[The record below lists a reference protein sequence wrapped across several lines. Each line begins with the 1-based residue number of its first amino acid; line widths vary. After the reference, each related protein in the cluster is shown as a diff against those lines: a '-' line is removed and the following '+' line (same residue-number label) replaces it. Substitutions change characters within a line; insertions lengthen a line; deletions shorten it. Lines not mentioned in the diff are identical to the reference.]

1 MSVKA
6 SVVVVTYGQRAV
18 TERGL
23 DALSAALGD
32 QLGRSWELV
41 LVDNASPDDTPA
53 LLRQWSD
60 RAEVLLLEHNLNFA
74 GGCNAGAARAR
85 GDVLVFLNND
95 TEVVPGALEALVAQ
109 VAEPGV
115 AIAGPRLLFP
125 DGTIQHAGVAFL
137 RNALGVMPQH
147 VFHHQDGLLPAARGT
162 YELDCVTGACLVIR
176 RDVFDQLGGYDE
188 GYRNGLEDVDLC
200 LRARMAGHRVVY
212 RGDIAFVH
220 AEGASR
226 GAGSDLWATPERLAA
241 MRSNDLRF
249 IGAWGAM
256 LDEDVELAA
265 ATWDAELHE
274 LRPIPASGPAGVVL
288 EGQPGGLAPAGDE
301 ARAILAACAAGGPL
315 IAARDEPF
323 PRVAPRLDPSLRAV
337 VREALGREP
346 LPGSPRIVVPAGAHA
361 VHALD
366 GVVLRA
372 GVVPAAGGEP
382 AEVWAPAPDVA
393 AAFAAAGLPEHRVH
407 IIAPALQRI
416 ALGEGGEGVL
426 AILPAHHPRAC
437 EVTLRALRGVRD
449 VRLLPTVASRGLAQA
464 VRDELPDVEL
474 LDPCADE
481 RRFAAIAGRADVV
494 LAADAD
500 DLFERRALIAAAA
513 GATVVTARRGGPAAT
528 FAGAHHD
535 LAAALAHADTTAR
548 AERRAAVLAATDQAL
563 IAARVTG
570 LVQRGALAA

>member
-6 SVVVVTYGQRAV
+6 SVVVVTYGQRPV

-23 DALSAALGD
+23 DALAGALGE

-60 RAEVLLLEHNLNFA
+60 RAEVLLLQHNLDFA

-115 AIAGPRLLFP
+115 AIAGPRLLFA
-125 DGTIQHAGVAFL
+125 DGTIQHAGVGFL

-147 VFHHQDGLLPAARGT
+147 VFHHQDGMLPAARGT

-176 RDVFDQLGGYDE
+176 RDVFEQLGGFDE

-212 RGDIAFVH
+212 RGDVAFVH

-256 LDEDVELAA
+256 LDEDVELAG

-274 LRPIPASGPAGVVL
+274 IRPTPAAGPAGVML

-315 IAARDEPF
+315 VAARDEPF
-323 PRVAPRLDPSLRAV
+323 PRVAPRLDPSLRALV
-337 VREALGREP
+337 LDALGREP
-346 LPGSPRIVVPAGAHA
+346 VPGAPRIVVPAGAHA

-366 GVVLRA
+366 GAVLRRRA
-372 GVVPAAGGEP
+372 G
-382 AEVWAPAPDVA
+382 
-393 AAFAAAGLPEHRVH
+393 
-407 IIAPALQRI
+407 
-416 ALGEGGEGVL
+416 
-426 AILPAHHPRAC
+426 
-437 EVTLRALRGVRD
+437 
-449 VRLLPTVASRGLAQA
+449 SR
-464 VRDELPDVEL
+464 
-474 LDPCADE
+474 
-481 RRFAAIAGRADVV
+481 RRRRADGG
-494 LAADAD
+494 LG
-500 DLFERRALIAAAA
+500 A
-513 GATVVTARRGGPAAT
+513 GARRGRRVCRGRPPRAPGAHRRSDAAT
-528 FAGAHHD
+528 GRRAVRA
-535 LAAALAHADTTAR
+535 AR
-548 AERRAAVLAATDQAL
+548 ACSPSCRPTTPAPARRRSVPCAACTTSDCCPPWPP
-563 IAARVTG
+563 
-570 LVQRGALAA
+570 GALRRP